1 MSWQLLSLNIQS
13 AGQESLEGLLFEAGA
28 MAVTTLPLGGQEI
41 LEPKPGET
49 PLWQSC
55 RLVAQFEERLDLEPL
70 IALCRGMGFEQPEV
84 EWLEDEVWERVC
96 LADWKPVC
104 YGNRLWVVPGGERL
118 AEVDSDR
125 QILLDPGLAF
135 GTGSHPTTAL
145 CLEWLAHADLKGA
158 SLLDY
163 GCGSG
168 ILAIAGARL
177 GAEQVYGTDI
187 DPQALTASR
196 DNAVKNHLH
205 DKVILIEN
213 EQLPA
218 WLARGGTVDILVAN
232 IIMTVLIELL
242 PLFTK
247 LLATGG
253 RLVLSGLLAAQQ
265 QQLEQALST
274 GFDLIRVEEKQGWLL
289 LEAVK
294 G

>member
-1 MSWQLLSLNIQS
+1 MSWQLLSLNVQS

-28 MAVTTLPLGGQEI
+28 IAVTTLPFGGQEI

-145 CLEWLAHADLKGA
+145 CLEWLAHADLNGA

-177 GAEQVYGTDI
+177 GAEPVYGTDI